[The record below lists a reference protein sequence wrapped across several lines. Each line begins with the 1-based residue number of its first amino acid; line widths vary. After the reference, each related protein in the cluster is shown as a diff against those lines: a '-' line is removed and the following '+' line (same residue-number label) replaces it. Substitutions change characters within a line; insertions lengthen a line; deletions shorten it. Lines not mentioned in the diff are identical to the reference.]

1 MKTNIQSKQR
11 TIIAAIILSLLC
23 IISGCDKKTAA
34 KVNANT
40 PKAEYSAET
49 MSFFVPYNDL
59 KNDNGELGWYRPIGD
74 DDFSMEL
81 TKKGE
86 CNDKEVID
94 RILNLTNT
102 DHFKAGGHIEGLD
115 EIENAVNK
123 YPPIQLKFDNNYY
136 VMIYSNNVIVTNTF
150 YTSGDIYDE
159 LAEKYYQENGSYPN
173 AVTDGYYQFT
183 SSSGTYEAVSEILLA
198 L

>member
-59 KNDNGELGWYRPIGD
+59 KNDNGELGW
-74 DDFSMEL
+74 F
-81 TKKGE
+81 
-86 CNDKEVID
+86 
-94 RILNLTNT
+94 
-102 DHFKAGGHIEGLD
+102 
-115 EIENAVNK
+115 
-123 YPPIQLKFDNNYY
+123 
-136 VMIYSNNVIVTNTF
+136 
-150 YTSGDIYDE
+150 
-159 LAEKYYQENGSYPN
+159 
-173 AVTDGYYQFT
+173 
-183 SSSGTYEAVSEILLA
+183 
-198 L
+198 